1 MKVAQKTSLRL
12 RSMLKHDKEKISL
25 PLLSLMKSDIFQIV
39 GNYFEL
45 RLEDMNISYYVDDDG
60 KYQIEI
66 KLMSKR
72 VKKANFL
79 SL

>member
-1 MKVAQKTSLRL
+1 MKIAQKTSLRL
-12 RSMLKHDKEKISL
+12 KNMLKQDKEKISL

-39 GNYFEL
+39 SNYFEL
-45 RLEDMNISYYVDDDG
+45 RLEDMNICYFVDADG

-79 SL
+79 SI